1 VLERRA
7 LAAKQQSVSTC
18 HGRRDA

>member
-1 VLERRA
+1 LIERRA